1 MMTILDDL
9 DFTGIRDSIIT
20 ETTDYL
26 GTYSF
31 PNGGTSEAIAIDLA
45 NNKPIKGTWVNVR
58 TNDDIDPTKLGLEI
72 LIRPQLGADITN
84 FSGRGKYWNV
94 TSELIFK
101 QWNISPEREQD
112 LVNAV
117 TKVINFVDLGFDT
130 TVRARV
136 PKNPGL
142 GNIETQTVVF
152 RKPIAYKPLVT

>member
-1 MMTILDDL
+1 MTILEDL
-9 DFTGIRDSIIT
+9 DFTGVRDSIIA

-45 NNKPIKGTWVNVR
+45 NNKPTKGTWVDVR
-58 TNDDIDPTKLGLEI
+58 TDDNIDPTKLGLEI
-72 LIRPQLGADITN
+72 IIRPQLGADIST

-117 TKVINFVDLGFDT
+117 TKVLNFVDLGFDT
-130 TVRARV
+130 TLRTRV
-136 PKNPGL
+136 LKNPSL
-142 GNIETQTVVF
+142 GNIETQTITF
-152 RKPIAYKPLVT
+152 RKPIAYKPLVA